1 MEHVVFFPAAD
12 DTPQF
17 RRVPTLQDAV
27 ALVEQL
33 RNVEGVQDVNVHA
46 LHEVPLS
53 FKTYYRVEVPALLAD
68 SSGERPEPQDA
79 PALVPAPLLVP
90 DGPALALVGAH
101 GSQHE
106 GSDDAS
112 RHDARSDD
120 ARSDDAP
127 SQAGQADGDQ
137 SSSQLDA
144 PETDEP
150 EFEQPPTLAPVA
162 VLVPEQSDGSAVQ
175 SVAHVDELAPQPA
188 AEDVVPA
195 AEQPDDAPV
204 SRRRVSASLGFF
216 A

>member
-1 MEHVVFFPAAD
+1 VEHVVFFPAAD

-53 FKTYYRVEVPALLAD
+53 FKTYYRVEVPALLAE
-68 SSGERPEPQDA
+68 SLAEHSEPQEA
-79 PALVPAPLLVP
+79 AALVPAPLFVP

-101 GSQHE
+101 GSQHAV
-106 GSDDAS
+106 DDATP
-112 RHDARSDD
+112 DET
-120 ARSDDAP
+120 P

-162 VLVPEQSDGSAVQ
+162 VLVPEQSDGSALQ